1 MTSTSLGTRVV
12 LVSSAVLSLLVLFAG
27 TWIERQL
34 TDAMRAEEVRQAKLH
49 AGTLLGSLQ
58 TLMLNGQ
65 GTLARSW
72 LDRMHGEAGIVD
84 IEVMRRDGSEA
95 FTDLSTVHAVNAC
108 LGYENYSLRG
118 GLKLALS
125 TVAAETRIDAMRDQV
140 WVVSA
145 ALVVLLS
152 AAIWLAL
159 RVSVLRPIARLRDA
173 IRRVGEGD
181 RDAKLP
187 IVRRD
192 ELGEVAEVFN
202 RMQDQLVA
210 SEIRVRAVMDNVLD
224 AIVTIDDKGLIE
236 SANQAVRHVFG
247 YTPEE

>member
-72 LDRMHGEAGIVD
+72 LARLHGEAGIVD

-95 FTDLSTVHAVNAC
+95 ITDLSTIHAVNCYLVQPRFQREPTNTQQTPKTKHKSYQRA
-108 LGYENYSLRG
+108 LQGE
-118 GLKLALS
+118 LAVDW
-125 TVAAETRIDAMRDQV
+125 T
-140 WVVSA
+140 
-145 ALVVLLS
+145 
-152 AAIWLAL
+152 
-159 RVSVLRPIARLRDA
+159 
-173 IRRVGEGD
+173 
-181 RDAKLP
+181 
-187 IVRRD
+187 
-192 ELGEVAEVFN
+192 
-202 RMQDQLVA
+202 
-210 SEIRVRAVMDNVLD
+210 
-224 AIVTIDDKGLIE
+224 
-236 SANQAVRHVFG
+236 
-247 YTPEE
+247 